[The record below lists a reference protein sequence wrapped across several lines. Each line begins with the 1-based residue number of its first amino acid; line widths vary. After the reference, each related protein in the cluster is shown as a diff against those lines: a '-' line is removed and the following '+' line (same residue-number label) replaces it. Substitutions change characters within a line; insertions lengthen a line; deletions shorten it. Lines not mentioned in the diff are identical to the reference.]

1 MHQQSALYYTCRNYR
16 ASSEGSSM
24 MDSEAS
30 LDSYESAQTSPTSPA
45 ASLSLSADL
54 SAAMASPLIS
64 ADQDQSASQVS
75 LSSASPASR
84 SPEKGAQSLT
94 ELDTFSKVS
103 LDSSV
108 ELDPYVPVSRSFTRS
123 QPAVRPARAQSCGA
137 KRPLTTEAYEEE
149 KRRRVD
155 EAAVVSEAVDS
166 GVIIPPTT
174 LKPPVIG
181 SKQLSAS
188 VPDLSAVKVSTSGAV
203 FGHMV
208 KTSDTHPIII
218 SPFFPTELIPT
229 IARSVILPPQDI
241 ESASASGF
249 MLGSRIDVPSLLLSF
264 APPARPNG
272 NVVVPSLAHMSGSA
286 SSDAQG
292 EVKLGNLLLSS
303 CPGKRLR
310 MERPVKGRGPVCR
323 DLATDLRRIKS
334 EGVGC
339 LVW

>member
-1 MHQQSALYYTCRNYR
+1 
-16 ASSEGSSM
+16 M

-30 LDSYESAQTSPTSPA
+30 LDSYESAHTSPTSPA

-64 ADQDQSASQVS
+64 ADKAKSASQVS
-75 LSSASPASR
+75 LLPASPASA
-84 SPEKGAQSLT
+84 SPSKGAQSLT

-108 ELDPYVPVSRSFTRS
+108 ELDPEAQPLLTRSFVRS
-123 QPAVRPARAQSCGA
+123 KMAVRPARAQSCGA

-166 GVIIPPTT
+166 GVIMPPSS

-181 SKQLSAS
+181 SKQMSAS
-188 VPDLSAVKVSTSGAV
+188 VPDLSAAKASTSGAGV
-203 FGHMV
+203 GHMV

-229 IARSVILPPQDI
+229 IARSVIFPPQDI
-241 ESASASGF
+241 EAASGF
-249 MLGSRIDVPSLLLSF
+249 MLGSKIDVPSLLLSF

-272 NVVVPSLAHMSGSA
+272 NVVVPSLAPMAGSGSEVN
-286 SSDAQG
+286 G

-310 MERPVKGRGPVCR
+310 MEGPVKGRGPVCR